1 MEFIDFIL
9 GLLQDPRGAI
19 AGWII
24 ALGPIW
30 VYTPLF
36 LIVFVE
42 TGLVFFPFLPGDSLL
57 FAAGVFSADGG
68 GLSLAAT
75 LIVFYAAAILGN
87 TSNYW
92 IARLF
97 GSRIIDS
104 GKVKALTP
112 ERMAKLDHFF
122 EKYGGLTIV
131 ITRFMPFFRT
141 FAPFIAGTGHMNFA
155 KFTFFNCLGG
165 ISWVSLFVLVGY
177 FFGGVPFVQEHF
189 EVIVLG
195 IVAVSVAPAVI
206 GAVKAV
212 LSARKSGTRDFQV
225 ETAAEAERLARAKH
239 AKSEEE
245 N

>member
-57 FAAGVFSADGG
+57 VAAGVFSADGG

-206 GAVKAV
+206 GAVKAA

>member
-206 GAVKAV
+206 GAVKAA
-212 LSARKSGTRDFQV
+212 LSARKSDTRDFQV